1 MGRVSQAQ
9 AQENRRRV
17 VATAARLFRER
28 GVAGVSVA
36 DVMGAAGL
44 THGGFY
50 KQFASKEAL
59 VAEAVGQAFA
69 DRAAWLRGLGGA
81 GEIKEVS
88 AGTGGEGEIKE
99 VSAGTGGKG
108 EIEEASAGTGGA
120 ARQAFVEAYLSP
132 AHRDD
137 PGDGCPAAGL
147 GLDVARDPAAG
158 AARDVYAD
166 GIRGYARWLGH
177 AGTAKAETAQT
188 RTDQNSGTE
197 EDGNPEKSS
206 PDADGTPDKSTSPD
220 DDLADADLAAVSQ
233 LVGAVVLAR
242 ATAGTDLSDRILAAA
257 RAALIPR

>member
-99 VSAGTGGKG
+99 VSAGTGGEG
-108 EIEEASAGTGGA
+108 EIKEVSAGTGGA

-197 EDGNPEKSS
+197 EDG
-206 PDADGTPDKSTSPD
+206 TPDKSTSPD

-242 ATAGTDLSDRILAAA
+242 ATAGTGLSDRILAAA